1 MTMSKNKLATDA
13 YLSALRK
20 EICYLSEDYEAYT
33 RALEKVHDQFL
44 EQPGRDYLTTAF
56 TKHATNKE
64 AGLCDRTKMLGNL
77 LGFKYEPVLE
87 VRYTNHGSRLN
98 QDLLMGDKLYFE
110 QSTPYDVELVTDQI
124 ENAIALLEASV
135 KCF

>member
-1 MTMSKNKLATDA
+1 MTMSKNRLATDA

-33 RALEKVHDQFL
+33 RALEKVQDTFP
-44 EQPGRDYLTTAF
+44 EPFSREYFTTAF
-56 TKHATNKE
+56 TKHAANNE

-87 VRYTNHGSRLN
+87 VRYTNHGSRMN

-110 QSTPYDVELVTDQI
+110 QSTPYDVELVTEQI
-124 ENAIALLEASV
+124 ENAIALLEASLEG
-135 KCF
+135 F